1 MSDEIDDVIKK
12 VYSESDIPNMDKSRK
27 IHNNKIGS
35 KKLYKN
41 YCYNVRIRKKKVFK
55 MIKYYYGDMGSGKTL
70 SMIIDAEIIR
80 RIYQVISYFII

>member
-41 YCYNVRIRKKKVFK
+41 YCYNVRIRKKRSKQW
-55 MIKYYYGDMGSGKTL
+55 MAYL
-70 SMIIDAEIIR
+70 
-80 RIYQVISYFII
+80 